1 MENID
6 IINNARR
13 LCLSQKSCDKCPL
26 NGLYP
31 CGSNIAQYINANGS
45 KGVTAQINIIIDW
58 AKRYPEVNANLIEGI
73 DSGGKM
79 CYYKVDQNTYWM

>member
-26 NGLYP
+26 NGFYP
-31 CGSNIAQYINANGS
+31 CGSNIASCSNANGS
-45 KGVTAQINIIIDW
+45 KGITAQIAIITDW
-58 AKRYPEVNANLIEGI
+58 AKQYPEINANLI
-73 DSGGKM
+73 
-79 CYYKVDQNTYWM
+79 